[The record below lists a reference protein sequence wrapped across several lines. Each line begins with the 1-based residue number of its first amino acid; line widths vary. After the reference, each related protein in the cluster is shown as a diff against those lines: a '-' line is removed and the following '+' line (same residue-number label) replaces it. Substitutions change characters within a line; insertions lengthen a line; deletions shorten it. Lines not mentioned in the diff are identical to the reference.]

1 MVDQNSSPDAQ
12 KAFKLN
18 LSCVGGITEEV
29 AAAADD
35 QPPADDADDDAGAAD
50 TNTNTNTNNSGNY
63 DADDYDADDV
73 RGTIRI
79 GGGCYT
85 NRAGWGCVE
94 GARCGYWEYDG
105 DADYTT
111 SSSSNSGSGTSY
123 QGGTCVDEDTCG
135 DDGTGSYDDYTL
147 ECSAVLLK
155 ISAAAMLGYNMM

>member
-1 MVDQNSSPDAQ
+1 MVVSYYAHAYMEPTENPDCSTPVRRTVREGTKRGTRTAT
-12 KAFKLN
+12 
-18 LSCVGGITEEV
+18 SWT
-29 AAAADD
+29 
-35 QPPADDADDDAGAAD
+35 
-50 TNTNTNTNNSGNY
+50 T
-63 DADDYDADDV
+63 DYDDDV
-73 RGTIRI
+73 RGTIRL

-85 NRAGWGCVE
+85 DRAGWGCVE

-105 DADYTT
+105 DADVAT
-111 SSSSNSGSGTSY
+111 SSSSSGSGTSY